1 MNIYQSIAKIMQEA
15 GAITKGRKNDQQGYK
30 FRGIDD
36 VYNEF
41 NPHLAANGVFF
52 CPNVLEMKREERQT
66 KQGGQLI
73 YTVLTVQYDVFAS
86 DGTSVKIVTIGEA
99 MDSGDKSANKAMS
112 AALKYAMFQ
121 LFCIPTEDEKDT
133 EAQTHDVAPKS
144 PSVLNP
150 SNVPTQAK
158 AVVQQFNGQKSCEM
172 CGKEFTPDP
181 KYPYSKTCSYKCS
194 MDKKNGVTSSMPVK
208 DPVQHVADQFGGKV
222 VEVLSNPD
230 HVGANDIKLSDIPF

>member
-1 MNIYQSIAKIMQEA
+1 MQEA

-41 NPHLAANGVFF
+41 NPHLADNGVFF
-52 CPNVLEMKREERQT
+52 CPNVLEMKREERTT
-66 KQGGQLI
+66 KQGSQLI

-86 DGTSVKIVTIGEA
+86 DGTSVRLVTIGEA

-133 EAQTHDVAPKS
+133 EAQTHEVAPKS

-158 AVVQQFNGQKSCEM
+158 APSAPFITPTGM
-172 CGKEFTPDP
+172 CKKCGAPETI
-181 KYPYSKTCSYKCS
+181 SKTTGKVYCSKKCWLAPAP
-194 MDKKNGVTSSMPVK
+194 PVK
-208 DPVQHVADQFGGKV
+208 DTAQQVADQFGGRV
-222 VEVLSNPD
+222 VDVMSNPD
-230 HVGANDIKLSDIPF
+230 GKQADVRLEDVPF